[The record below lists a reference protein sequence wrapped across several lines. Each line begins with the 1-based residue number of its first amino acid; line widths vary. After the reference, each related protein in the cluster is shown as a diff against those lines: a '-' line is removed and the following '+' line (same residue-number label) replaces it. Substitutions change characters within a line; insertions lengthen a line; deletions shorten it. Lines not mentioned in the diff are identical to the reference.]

1 MNAALPGAAP
11 AMRRL
16 LIGNKYFFRK
26 GGAETYLFDLFDE
39 LPARGWELVQFS
51 MQHERNEPTP
61 YAPYFVDKVDYH
73 EHGSLIGEARAA
85 MRLLYSNQARANMER
100 LVRDTRPH
108 LAHLHNIY
116 HQISPSILPV
126 LKRHGV
132 PVVMTLHDLKLACPN
147 YKMRTGGKICERCLG
162 GDFYQAVVH
171 RCVQDSRLKS
181 ALCALEA
188 YLARWTRVY
197 LDNVDLFITPS
208 EFYRR
213 KLIEGGVP
221 AQQLVTLASFVH
233 PEQYTPRYDKG
244 DYFLYLG
251 RLSEEKGIM
260 SLVRAAAGLPGKRLL
275 IAGEGPMQEAIE
287 ALLRAQHVSNVEL
300 VGMQSG
306 QALIE
311 LIRGA
316 RCVVVPSEWYENC
329 PRSAI
334 EAMACGTPVIG
345 ADIGG
350 IPDMVEDGVTGLLFE
365 AFSVDALRAAI
376 LRLHDDDDLIAEL
389 GRNARAKVEQRYSIG
404 AHLEQLLAIYDRV
417 AGRVAPP

>member
-1 MNAALPGAAP
+1 MTSAP
-11 AMRRL
+11 VQCRL

-39 LPARGWELVQFS
+39 LPSRGWDLVQFS
-51 MQHERNEPTP
+51 MQHERNEPSP
-61 YAPYFVDKVDYH
+61 YASYFVDKVDYH
-73 EHGSLIGEARAA
+73 AHGSLLGEARAA
-85 MRLLYSNQARANMER
+85 LRLLYSNQARTNIER
-100 LVRDTRPH
+100 LVRDTRPQ

-126 LKRHGV
+126 LKRHGI

-147 YKMRTGGKICERCLG
+147 YKMRTAGKICERCLG
-162 GDFYQAVVH
+162 GGYYQAVVH

-197 LDNVDLFITPS
+197 LDNVNLFITPS

-213 KLIEGGVP
+213 KLIESGVP
-221 AQQLVTLASFVH
+221 AAQLVTLASFVH
-233 PEQYTPRYDKG
+233 PEQYTPRYDKA

-275 IAGEGPMQEAIE
+275 IAGEGPMQAPIE
-287 ALLRAQHVSNVEL
+287 ALLRTQRIANVEL
-300 VGMQSG
+300 VGMKSG

-311 LIRGA
+311 LIRAA
-316 RCVVVPSEWYENC
+316 RFVVVPSEWYENC

-345 ADIGG
+345 ARIGG
-350 IPDMVEDGVTGLLFE
+350 IPDMVEDGVTGLLFD

-376 LRLHDDDDLIAEL
+376 ERLHDDDALIAEF
-389 GRNARAKVEQRYSIG
+389 GRNARAKVEQRYSLA
-404 AHLEQLLAIYDRV
+404 AHLQQLLAIYERLV
-417 AGRVAPP
+417 SGSTAG

>member
-1 MNAALPGAAP
+1 MSSAP
-11 AMRRL
+11 VQRRL

-39 LPARGWELVQFS
+39 LPARGWDLVQFS

-61 YAPYFVDKVDYH
+61 YAPYFVDRVDYH
-73 EHGSLIGEARAA
+73 EHGSLLSEARAA
-85 MRLLYSNQARANMER
+85 VRLLHSNQARVNMEA

-126 LKRHGV
+126 LKRHGI
-132 PVVMTLHDLKLACPN
+132 PVVMTLHDLKLLCPN
-147 YKMRTGGKICERCLG
+147 YKMRTDGQVCERCLHG
-162 GDFYQAVVH
+162 GYYQAVIH
-171 RCVQDSRLKS
+171 RCVQGSRLKS

-213 KLIEGGVP
+213 KLIESGVP
-221 AQQLVTLASFVH
+221 ASQVETLASFVH
-233 PEQYTPRYDKG
+233 PNEYTPRYDKA

-260 SLVRAAAGLPGKRLL
+260 SLVQAAAGMPGKRLL
-275 IAGEGPMQEAIE
+275 IAGEGPMQAPIE
-287 ALLRAQHVSNVEL
+287 ALLRSQRVANVEL
-300 VGMQSG
+300 VGMKSG
-306 QALIE
+306 QELIE
-311 LIRGA
+311 LIRAA
-316 RCVVVPSEWYENC
+316 RFVVVPSEWYENC

-345 ADIGG
+345 ARIGG
-350 IPDMVEDGVTGLLFE
+350 IPDMVEDGVTGLTFE
-365 AFSVDALRAAI
+365 AFSIEALRAAC
-376 LRLHDDDDLIAEL
+376 LRLHDDDALIAEY

-417 AGRVAPP
+417 ASRAS

>member
-1 MNAALPGAAP
+1 MSAAP
-11 AMRRL
+11 VQRRL

-39 LPARGWELVQFS
+39 LPPRGWDLVQFS

-61 YAPYFVDKVDYH
+61 YASYFVDGVDYH
-73 EHGSLIGEARAA
+73 KHGSLLSEARAA
-85 MRLLYSNQARANMER
+85 LRLLYSNQARANMER
-100 LVRDTRPH
+100 LVRDTRPQ

-126 LKRHGV
+126 LKRHGI

-147 YKMRTGGKICERCLG
+147 YKMRTEGKICERCLG
-162 GDFYQAVVH
+162 GGYYQAVVH

-197 LDNVDLFITPS
+197 LDNVNLFITPS

-213 KLIEGGVP
+213 KLIESGVP

-233 PEQYTPRYDKG
+233 AEQYTPRYDKA

-275 IAGEGPMQEAIE
+275 IAGEGPMQAPIE
-287 ALLRAQHVSNVEL
+287 ALLRTQGIDNVEL
-300 VGMQSG
+300 VGMKSG
-306 QALIE
+306 QE
-311 LIRGA
+311 LIDLIRAA
-316 RCVVVPSEWYENC
+316 RFVVVPSEWYENC

-345 ADIGG
+345 ARIGG
-350 IPDMVEDGVTGLLFE
+350 IPDLVEDGVTGLLFE
-365 AFSVDALRAAI
+365 AFSVDAMRAAI
-376 LRLHDDDDLIAEL
+376 LRLHDDDSLIAEF
-389 GRNARAKVEQRYSIG
+389 GRNARAKVEQHYSIA
-404 AHLEQLLAIYDRV
+404 AHLEQLLAIYEGLMLGAV
-417 AGRVAPP
+417 SA

>member
-1 MNAALPGAAP
+1 MTGAAP
-11 AMRRL
+11 PMRRL
-16 LIGNKYFFRK
+16 LVGNKYFFRK

-61 YAPYFVDKVDYH
+61 YAPYFVDRVDYH
-73 EHGSLIGEARAA
+73 EHGSLLSEARAA
-85 MRLLYSNQARANMER
+85 LRLLYSNQARANMER
-100 LVRDTRPH
+100 LVRDTRPQ

-126 LKRHGV
+126 LKRHGI

-147 YKMRTGGKICERCLG
+147 YKMRTAGKICERCLG

-213 KLIEGGVP
+213 KLIESGVP

-233 PEQYTPRYDKG
+233 PEQYTPRYAKG

-260 SLVRAAAGLPGKRLL
+260 SLVRAAASVPDKRLL
-275 IAGEGPMQEAIE
+275 IAGEGPMQEPIE
-287 ALLRAQHVSNVEL
+287 TMLREQRITNVEL

-311 LIRGA
+311 LIRAA
-316 RCVVVPSEWYENC
+316 RFVVVPSEGYENC

-345 ADIGG
+345 ANIGG

-376 LRLHDDDDLIAEL
+376 LRLHDDDTLIAQL
-389 GRNARAKVEQRYSIG
+389 GRQARAKVEQRYSIG

-417 AGRVAPP
+417 AGPARAA